1 MSVDEQSLDHPDDR
15 FSFVADA
22 TTEPGNILP
31 ALAALLIGLAEREE
45 SQSAPH
51 GEG

>member
-1 MSVDEQSLDHPDDR
+1 LDHPDDR